1 MTDRTTTHRVV
12 FALAAAVAASLA
24 LPASGEAQRRL
35 DPANTPAARTARSMA
50 TGQDVAPGEEKP
62 AREGTAEFAFVGTSG
77 NSETMSIGIG
87 GTLIFRPDPVWE
99 IDFRTS
105 YIRNDS
111 DDLKTAESFLFGAR
125 ISRRISERLMMFGQY
140 GYLRDRFAGIEHR
153 NSLDAGLAFLLF
165 EDAMHKLVVDGLL
178 GYANEQRLLDDDIS
192 TATAGAGGVYIL
204 KLSENAQVTED
215 AHFNFSLSDGAD
227 WRFTNIAGVTAK
239 LTTRF
244 SLKVANTIRY
254 VNEPALG
261 FDSSDMITAV
271 ALVAKF

>member
-1 MTDRTTTHRVV
+1 VTCTTPFSLVC
-12 FALAAAVAASLA
+12 ALAAVAAASLLSPETSA
-24 LPASGEAQRRL
+24 AQRRL
-35 DPANTPAARTARSMA
+35 DPANTPAARTARSLA
-50 TGQDVAPGEEKP
+50 SAQGAPAPEEKP

-87 GTLIFRPDPVWE
+87 GTLVLRPDPVWE
-99 IDFRTS
+99 VDFRTS
-105 YIRNDS
+105 YIRNES
-111 DDLKTAESFLFGAR
+111 EDLKTAESFLFGAR
-125 ISRRISERLMMFGQY
+125 ASRRINERLMLFGQY

-153 NSLDAGLAFLLF
+153 NSIDGGVAYLLL
-165 EDAMHKLVVDGLL
+165 EDARHKLVVDGSL

-239 LTTRF
+239 LTTLF
-244 SLKVANTIRY
+244 SLKVTNTIRY

-261 FDSSDMITAV
+261 FDSTDMITAV